1 MANLT
6 VINKGIIQEIS
17 TKQKFVFRQMLD
29 MPIGLSYLY
38 LVEKT
43 IEVVEME
50 MRVLNNGDRNAPVF
64 FKSINKA
71 FPIFWEDDMP
81 EIPVS
86 CLNVY
91 QLMIDGN
98 FELISV
104 DEEFRDT
111 HFDLFSIYEKYA
123 I

>member
-1 MANLT
+1 MEN
-6 VINKGIIQEIS
+6 VINKGIIQEKTTGIR
-17 TKQKFVFRQMLD
+17 FVFRQMLD

-38 LVEKT
+38 MLDKT
-43 IEVVEME
+43 PEIVQME
-50 MRVLNNGDRNAPVF
+50 MRILNNGDRTAPVY
-64 FKSINKA
+64 FKTINKA

-91 QLMIDGN
+91 SLLEGDDWGLLDI
-98 FELISV
+98 

-111 HFDLFSIYEKYA
+111 HIDLLSIYQKYSK
-123 I
+123 